1 MIKIIVFKN
10 RPRIIGEV
18 VLGLRI
24 ILSKKADLLAKL
36 YDLYHAQVFQENT
49 PLYALYLGDL
59 SKILYYGYVFEKY
72 GLWDKLF
79 DTLIGKVNDY
89 EALKYL
95 EELGRIDIYRW
106 DLLEAEL
113 ELFSKKLLETYNKY
127 MVKARDMI
135 RRVLGVREFFKEEYV
150 ILAFNPHRGLI
161 GSAPRIN
168 IGEKYIVVSL
178 FIGVDSKPEKTLD
191 LYIHELLHGLI
202 RLNNIEIPEDAE
214 EEFIDALCPEG
225 YLSRELGLTSILNIS
240 ESNLQVLIASY
251 FDNKLYEKIDLLTYL
266 RDRGRLHYI

>member
-1 MIKIIVFKN
+1 
-10 RPRIIGEV
+10 
-18 VLGLRI
+18 LRI
-24 ILSKKADLLAKL
+24 ILSKQADLLAKL

-59 SKILYYGYVFEKY
+59 SRILYYGYVFEKY
-72 GLWDKLF
+72 DLWNKLF
-79 DTLIGKVNDY
+79 DTLIGKINDY
-89 EALKYL
+89 EASRYL
-95 EELGRIDIYRW
+95 RELEGISIYRW

-135 RRVLGVREFFKEEYV
+135 RKVLGVREFFNEEYV

-168 IGEKYIVVSL
+168 LKEKYIVISL
-178 FIGVDSKPEKTLD
+178 FIGPDSKPEKTLD

-202 RLNNIEIPEDAE
+202 RLNNIEISEDVE
-214 EEFIDALCPEG
+214 EEFINTLCPEG
-225 YLSRELGLTSILNIS
+225 YLSRELGLTSTLNIS
-240 ESNLQVLIASY
+240 ESNLQILIASY
-251 FDNKLYEKIDLLTYL
+251 FDNKLYERIDLLTYL
-266 RDRGRLHYI
+266 RDRSKLHYI